1 MIKRS
6 IQEIADFFG
15 CTVAQDRGYGGR
27 KGPVKL
33 FDGEL
38 SEVVLFKS
46 KGRFSGCEYGKL
58 HQDLVKSEG
67 QWHKSKRA
75 PKTKE
80 GYNV

>member
-15 CTVAQDRGYGGR
+15 CTVIQDRGYGGR
-27 KGPVKL
+27 KGHVRL

-38 SEVVLFKS
+38 EEVRLFKN
-46 KGRFSGCEYGKL
+46 KGRFIGCEYGKL
-58 HQDLVKSEG
+58 HPDLVKSDG
-67 QWHKSKRA
+67 QWHKSKKT

>member
-38 SEVVLFKS
+38 AEVVLFKS

-58 HQDLVKSEG
+58 HPDLVKSEG
-67 QWHKSKRA
+67 QWHKSKKT
-75 PKTKE
+75 PKATE
-80 GYNV
+80 EM

>member
-1 MIKRS
+1 MIRRTL
-6 IQEIADFFG
+6 QEIADFFG

-27 KGPVKL
+27 KGPVKF
-33 FDGEL
+33 FDEEL
-38 SEVVLFKS
+38 AEVVLFKN

-58 HQDLVKSEG
+58 HPDFVKSEG
-67 QWHKSKRA
+67 QWHKSKRV